1 MNEAFKRVNSPLAI
15 DFSKISF
22 WYIRGKDNMNLKIM
36 ANKQLLSQA
45 VQGCKY
51 AVILIRIIR
60 QKPLIQNL
68 LIAIYCADWATHRGH
83 IHIMDIALN
92 RYCFQKW
99 IN

>member
-45 VQGCKY
+45 VQGC
-51 AVILIRIIR
+51 
-60 QKPLIQNL
+60 
-68 LIAIYCADWATHRGH
+68 
-83 IHIMDIALN
+83 
-92 RYCFQKW
+92 
-99 IN
+99 